1 MGQRSQHPLWCLD
14 PDVELNGSNHQ
25 IIFTTEPP
33 GASMKSPKDALWE
46 ILGQNKLL
54 SPSLQIIRDKSGTVV
69 FKLLSTESGVVSQIH
84 NFFC

>member
-1 MGQRSQHPLWCLD
+1 
-14 PDVELNGSNHQ
+14 
-25 IIFTTEPP
+25 
-33 GASMKSPKDALWE
+33 MKSPKDALWE